1 MVESWYKYLN
11 VGTLHFMSFPEVG
24 KGEGPVTET
33 LGKILQDDFFTA
45 VEITHIKDD
54 AVREQAKKM
63 LETSH
68 VIASYVTHPMLLSN
82 KLDINSLVEAERK
95 KAVAVVKQGIEEA
108 AYLGAAGVS
117 TLSGP
122 HPGKGLENEGVQRLL
137 ESLGEFCEYSRKYG
151 LTFELET
158 FDFDVDKKCLIGK
171 SALAATVAEQIR
183 ANHPN
188 FGLILDLS
196 HIPLQFEPVK
206 TAVRNCARYS
216 THLHIGNCV
225 LKDRNHP
232 AYGDQHPRFGVNG
245 GENDVDQLRE
255 FFATL
260 FEEGFLKSDPAA
272 KAEANPLISFE
283 VKPMAGEDPALVL
296 ANSKRVFKRA
306 WALLEVGKESV

>member
-1 MVESWYKYLN
+1 MAESWYRHIDI
-11 VGTLHFMSFPEVG
+11 GTLHFMSFPEVG

-45 VEITHIKDD
+45 VEITHIKNDM
-54 AVREQAKKM
+54 VREQVKKM
-63 LETSH
+63 IETSH

-95 KAVAVVKQGIEEA
+95 KAVAVVKQCIEEA
-108 AYLGAAGVS
+108 AYLGATGVS
-117 TLSGP
+117 ALSGP
-122 HPGKGLENEGVQRLL
+122 HPGKGLEKEGVQRLL
-137 ESLGEFCEYSRKYG
+137 ESLEEFCAYSQRYH
-151 LTFELET
+151 LAFELET

-171 SALAATVAEQIR
+171 SDLAATVAEKIR
-183 ANHPN
+183 AKYPN

-196 HIPLQFEPVK
+196 HIPLQFEPMK
-206 TAVRNCARYS
+206 TAVKNCGRYS

-225 LKDRNHP
+225 LRDRNHP
-232 AYGDQHPRFGVNG
+232 AYGDQHPRFGVRG

-260 FEEGFLKSDPAA
+260 FEEGFLKNGPAA
-272 KAEANPLISFE
+272 KSGEKPLISFE

-306 WALLEVGKESV
+306 WAML

>member
-1 MVESWYKYLN
+1 MVESWYKYMN

-24 KGEGPVTET
+24 KGEGPIAET
-33 LGKILQDDFFTA
+33 LEEILRDDFFTA

-54 AVREQAKKM
+54 GVREQVKKM

-68 VIASYVTHPMLLSN
+68 VMSSYVTHPRLLSN
-82 KLDINSLVEAERK
+82 KLDINSLKEEERK
-95 KAVAVVKQGIEEA
+95 KAVAAVKEGIEEA

-117 TLSGP
+117 VLSGP
-122 HPGKGLENEGVQRLL
+122 HPGKGLENEGVQKLL
-137 ESLGEFCEYSRKYG
+137 ESLEEFCDYSRKYR
-151 LTFELET
+151 LAFELET
-158 FDFDVDKKCLIGK
+158 FDVDVDKRCLIGK
-171 SALAATVAEQIR
+171 SDLAATVAEKIR
-183 ANHPN
+183 TNYPN

-196 HIPLQFEPVK
+196 HLPLQGEPTK
-206 TAVRNCARYS
+206 TAIKNCAKYI

-255 FFATL
+255 FFAAL
-260 FEEGFLKSDPAA
+260 FAEGVLKNDSAA
-272 KAEANPLISFE
+272 KAEEKPLISFE
-283 VKPMAGEDPALVL
+283 VKPMAGENPGLVL

-306 WALLEVGKESV
+306 WALLSVGKESA